1 MNRAD
6 AMIQEDALMWMI
18 RTRDPEFADWEGFTA
33 WLEVDPAHAAAYDA
47 LMAQDAALGEMI
59 PADPVHMPAP
69 ANDAGPPRER
79 RWRPMRWIGGGAAAA
94 ALVGAVSLGVM
105 NRSDIYTV
113 TTAPGQTRT
122 VALDDGTRIDVNGGT
137 TLRLDRKDLRFA
149 ALDKGEAAFTVRHDE
164 ADPFRVNVGDAVFE
178 DAGTVFN
185 IVRSGTSTRIGV
197 SEGKVIYNPSA
208 QAIALPAGRAL
219 TEDAA
224 GIHVMNIAPEAVASW
239 RGGRLVYANARIGD
253 IGEDIARSI
262 GIRLSATPGAAAMR
276 FTGTI
281 ALDRDP
287 VRFFAGAAPL
297 MGLTA
302 VRQGDGWLLKEGD
315 GPQS

>member
-1 MNRAD
+1 
-6 AMIQEDALMWMI
+6 MIHEDALLWVI
-18 RTRDPEFADWEGFTA
+18 RTRDPEFVDWEGFTA

-47 LMAQDAALGEMI
+47 LMARDAGLDAII

-69 ANDAGPPRER
+69 ANDAGDPAGR
-79 RWRPMRWIGGGAAAA
+79 RWRPMRWIGGGAMAA
-94 ALVGAVSLGVM
+94 ALVAAVSLGVM

-113 TTAPGQTRT
+113 TTAPGETRSI
-122 VALDDGTRIDVNGGT
+122 ALDDGTKIDVNGGT
-137 TLRLDRKDLRFA
+137 TLRLDRKNLRFA

-164 ADPFRVNVGDAVFE
+164 ANPFRVTVGDDLFE

-185 IVRSGTSTRIGV
+185 IVRSEASTRIGV
-197 SEGKVIYNPSA
+197 SEGKVIYNPRA
-208 QAIALPAGRAL
+208 EAIALPAGRAL
-219 TEDAA
+219 TDDAS
-224 GIHVMNIAPEAVASW
+224 GVKVMNIAPEAVASW
-239 RGGRLVYANARIGD
+239 RSGRLVYANAPIGEV
-253 IGEDIARSI
+253 GEDIARSI
-262 GIRLSATPGAAAMR
+262 GVRLSATPGAAAMR

-281 ALDRDP
+281 ALDKDP
-287 VRFFAGAAPL
+287 ARFFAGAAPL

>member
-1 MNRAD
+1 
-6 AMIQEDALMWMI
+6 MIHEDALMWVI
-18 RTRDPEFADWEGFTA
+18 RTRDPEFVDWEGFTA

-47 LMAQDAALGEMI
+47 LMAQDAGLEQLI

-69 ANDAGPPRER
+69 ANDAGDPGER
-79 RWRPMRWIGGGAAAA
+79 RWRPMRWIGGGAVAA
-94 ALVGAVSLGVM
+94 ALVAVVSLSVV

-113 TTAPGQTRT
+113 TTAPGESRMI
-122 VALDDGTRIDVNGGT
+122 ALDDGTRIDVNGGT
-137 TLRLDRKDLRFA
+137 TLRLDRKDPRFA
-149 ALDKGEAAFTVRHDE
+149 ALDKGEAAFTVRHD
-164 ADPFRVNVGDAVFE
+164 DTHPFRVMVGDDVFE

-185 IVRSGTSTRIGV
+185 IVHSGASTRIGV

-219 TEDAA
+219 TQDAT
-224 GIHVMNIAPEAVASW
+224 GLHVMPIAPEAVASW
-239 RGGRLVYANARIGD
+239 RSGRLVYANARID
-253 IGEDIARSI
+253 EIGEDIARSI
-262 GIRLSATPGAAAMR
+262 GVRLTATPGAAAMR

-281 ALDRDP
+281 ALDKDP
-287 VRFFAGAAPL
+287 ARFFTGAAPL

-302 VRQGDGWLLKEGD
+302 IRQGDGWLLKEGD